1 MIIVY
6 LEFSSL
12 FLVLFL
18 LLSNIRILEGFID
31 VFVVYDMMDGNLFL

>member
-6 LEFSSL
+6 LEFSIL

-18 LLSNIRILEGFID
+18 LLSNIRILDGFID
-31 VFVVYDMMDGNLFL
+31 VFLIYDMMNGY